1 MQAATLVHQAVQ
13 GLRELCEMQGGAL
26 CSRSCW
32 QVRRPASWR
41 HRQATSCAGAAV
53 VTGRWVHA
61 AATAVGFDTD
71 AIFITTVLTATATGA
86 KRRRLSHVQAA
97 ARLSSCKLNWTEHL
111 YQKKCRTLGFARV
124 CRGQSGSLKRVQ
136 PRPRVAHTFSNGR
149 KPATTAGSAARV
161 QEFIAD
167 RQALL

>member
-1 MQAATLVHQAVQ
+1 M
-13 GLRELCEMQGGAL
+13 
-26 CSRSCW
+26 
-32 QVRRPASWR
+32 
-41 HRQATSCAGAAV
+41 SCAGAAV

-71 AIFITTVLTATATGA
+71 AILITTVLTATATGA
-86 KRRRLSHVQAA
+86 KRLGRLSHVQAA
-97 ARLSSCKLNWTEHL
+97 ARLSSCKLHWTEHL
-111 YQKKCRTLGFARV
+111 YQKNCRTLGFARV

-149 KPATTAGSAARV
+149 KPATAAGSAARV

-167 RQALL
+167 RQARL